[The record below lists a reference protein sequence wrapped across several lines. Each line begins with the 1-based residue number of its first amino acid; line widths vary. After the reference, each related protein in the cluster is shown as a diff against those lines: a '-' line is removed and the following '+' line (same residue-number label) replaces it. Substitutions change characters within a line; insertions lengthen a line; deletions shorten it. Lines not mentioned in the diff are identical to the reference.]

1 MRSQI
6 MRSDPRAE
14 SWTAARYPG
23 RAAMKLWIPTAH
35 TLSLSGG
42 FMVGLFYGDHV
53 FPEIETAWGDPTTD
67 IFLGVLCAIVAS
79 LIYDIVTHIRA
90 MS

>member
-1 MRSQI
+1 
-6 MRSDPRAE
+6 MRSDPHAE
-14 SWTAARYPG
+14 SWTAARYPE

-53 FPEIETAWGDPTTD
+53 FRRSRPRGAIRLQ
-67 IFLGVLCAIVAS
+67 IFSSAS
-79 LIYDIVTHIRA
+79 CVPSSHR
-90 MS
+90 

>member
-1 MRSQI
+1 

-14 SWTAARYPG
+14 GRTAARYPG
-23 RAAMKLWIPTAH
+23 SAAMKLWIPTAH

-42 FMVGLFYGDHV
+42 FTVGLFYGDHV
-53 FPEIETAWGDPTTD
+53 FPEIETAWGDPTAD

-90 MS
+90 LS